1 LSHRSGSTAL
11 QPKIPKKDFEK
22 LYAKIDNKDLF
33 KEFYEYDENNIVDKL
48 YLLKN
53 RNELK
58 YEGEQI
64 TEKEKLKIYD
74 KKAEELFI
82 SISEAVE
89 TLCTD
94 RTFDSSKRDHY
105 LSSSNTIP

>member
-1 LSHRSGSTAL
+1 MAL

-58 YEGEQI
+58 YVGEQI
-64 TEKEKLKIYD
+64 TDEEKLKIYD

-89 TLCTD
+89 ILCKD
-94 RTFDSSKRDHY
+94 KTFDLSKRDHH

>member
-1 LSHRSGSTAL
+1 LAL

-33 KEFYEYDENNIVDKL
+33 KEFYEYDETNIVDKL

-58 YEGEQI
+58 YEGEQK
-64 TEKEKLKIYD
+64 TDEEKLKIYY
-74 KKAEELFI
+74 KKAVELFI
-82 SISEAVE
+82 SISKTVE
-89 TLCTD
+89 ILFKD
-94 RTFDSSKRDHY
+94 KTFDLSKRYHY

>member
-11 QPKIPKKDFEK
+11 QPKIPKIDFEK

-53 RNELK
+53 KKELK

-64 TEKEKLKIYD
+64 TEKEKLKICD
-74 KKAEELFI
+74 KKAEELLK

-89 TLCTD
+89 ILCKD
-94 RTFDSSKRDHY
+94 KTFDLSKRDYY
-105 LSSSNTIP
+105 LSSSNIIP

>member
-1 LSHRSGSTAL
+1 VGHRSGSTAL

-22 LYAKIDNKDLF
+22 LDAKIDNKDLF
-33 KEFYEYDENNIVDKL
+33 KEFYEYDDNNIVDKL

-53 RNELK
+53 KNELK
-58 YEGEQI
+58 YDGEQI

-82 SISEAVE
+82 SITEAVE
-89 TLCTD
+89 ILCKD
-94 RTFDSSKRDHY
+94 KTFDLSKRDHY